1 MGEGIQL
8 LTVGTCGQGSS
19 CVQWTHRVGVPV
31 AYSGYMTAGGPA
43 AYMYM
48 GQGYSYLQWAHGRRL
63 GGPAAYS
70 GYMGEGI
77 QLLIEGTRGQGIQLL
92 TVGT

>member
-1 MGEGIQL
+1 MRVGVCGARVQL
-8 LTVGTCGQGSS
+8 LNG
-19 CVQWTHRVGVPV
+19 VGVPV

-48 GQGYSYLQWAHGRRL
+48 GQGSSCLKW
-63 GGPAAYS
+63 
-70 GYMGEGI
+70 YMGEGV
-77 QLLIEGTRGQGIQLL
+77 QLLIEGTCGQGILLL